1 MYIHRCAYVYTY
13 SEHFQITLGSLW
25 GHFGVTL
32 GTLWVSFWGHFEITL
47 GSIWD
52 HSGLI
57 LASFWPSGLP
67 PRPKSGAPGLALRPP
82 EWDRTRIP
90 D

>member
-1 MYIHRCAYVYTY
+1 MYIHFRIIFT
-13 SEHFQITLGSLW
+13 SLW

-52 HSGLI
+52 HFGLI

-67 PRPKSGAPGLALRPP
+67 PHWRPKAHTPASQIMRGLRPLKLP
-82 EWDRTRIP
+82 FFVFF
-90 D
+90 